1 MHVFIILQEFDGSDS
16 GASPDEAVSWGKI
29 HIDAKPVKV
38 SCDATIIFPLIVS
51 QTFYKAYAAAL
62 RAKEQKEQTD
72 VTACV

>member
-1 MHVFIILQEFDGSDS
+1 MVLLCTQEFDGSDS

-51 QTFYKAYAAAL
+51 QTFYKAHVATV
-62 RAKEQKEQTD
+62 RAKEEQERERDETS
-72 VTACV
+72 V